1 MTRILFLPVFLLLS
15 SMLIKAQSLGAKT
28 DAYESLLINAQS
40 SLNHPDSSLAIL
52 HKTKADSGNDSLNAE
67 YYRIKGSAFFY
78 KGIID
83 SAISY
88 FSSAMA
94 LVDSSECDQQY
105 SKVANGLAV
114 VLQSAGMRRNA
125 IDYYSK
131 SLGCAEFRNDRNL
144 KLKIFSNLSILNN
157 ELKDYE
163 SSQYYIDKSLEI
175 INPEDNKMLATL
187 LNTKSQNFIAQTM
200 YDSASYYAEL
210 SLSKRPINDL
220 KGRAVNLNNLG
231 YIYGL
236 KGDNARSREY
246 FEQSARIR
254 EEIEDLFGLASIFI
268 NLADLSIGEM
278 KLDEASHLIQNAQI
292 LSSKVH
298 SHQIELRLYSSLSKL
313 KEAEGNAEQAL
324 KYLKKSQA
332 INDSLMR
339 DDQLKNLQYA
349 QYGVT
354 LSEAQ
359 NKVKRIQKE
368 EELRNET
375 IDRQRLINLLLGVGI
390 AIVIGLLSL
399 LIYQLKML
407 MNLRKELTQER
418 DEAKSNAEFR
428 RETLNSVVHELRTPM
443 NAVISLADILQI
455 ETDPE
460 EVKKLTKL
468 LSKSSARLL
477 SNTNNILTYSRIEQ
491 GSVEVVLRPIDLSE
505 LVTDL
510 CALLELK
517 AKSKNFEL
525 TRVIPENIIA
535 KVDKSILE
543 ILLMNLIGNAIK
555 FTKIGGVDVSIKES
569 DDYIEISV
577 SDTGSGISD
586 EDIEN
591 LFEPFFQGSADQNNT
606 SQEGTGL
613 GLSICKHYADLM
625 GAKIRVRS
633 ELKVGSVFT
642 LFIKKIA

>member
-1 MTRILFLPVFLLLS
+1 
-15 SMLIKAQSLGAKT
+15 MLIKAQSLGAKT

-254 EEIEDLFGLASIFI
+254 KEIEDLFGLASIFI

-477 SNTNNILTYSRIEQ
+477 STTNNILTYSRIEQ

>member
-1 MTRILFLPVFLLLS
+1 MTRILFLTVFLLLS

-254 EEIEDLFGLASIFI
+254 KEIEDLFGLASIFI

-477 SNTNNILTYSRIEQ
+477 STTNNILTYSRIEQ

>member
-1 MTRILFLPVFLLLS
+1 M
-15 SMLIKAQSLGAKT
+15 
-28 DAYESLLINAQS
+28 
-40 SLNHPDSSLAIL
+40 
-52 HKTKADSGNDSLNAE
+52 
-67 YYRIKGSAFFY
+67 
-78 KGIID
+78 
-83 SAISY
+83 
-88 FSSAMA
+88 
-94 LVDSSECDQQY
+94 
-105 SKVANGLAV
+105 
-114 VLQSAGMRRNA
+114 
-125 IDYYSK
+125 
-131 SLGCAEFRNDRNL
+131 
-144 KLKIFSNLSILNN
+144 
-157 ELKDYE
+157 
-163 SSQYYIDKSLEI
+163 
-175 INPEDNKMLATL
+175 
-187 LNTKSQNFIAQTM
+187 
-200 YDSASYYAEL
+200 
-210 SLSKRPINDL
+210 
-220 KGRAVNLNNLG
+220 
-231 YIYGL
+231 
-236 KGDNARSREY
+236 
-246 FEQSARIR
+246 
-254 EEIEDLFGLASIFI
+254 
-268 NLADLSIGEM
+268 
-278 KLDEASHLIQNAQI
+278 
-292 LSSKVH
+292 
-298 SHQIELRLYSSLSKL
+298 
-313 KEAEGNAEQAL
+313 
-324 KYLKKSQA
+324 KKSQA
-332 INDSLMR
+332 INDSLVR

-399 LIYQLKML
+399 LIYQLKIL

-477 SNTNNILTYSRIEQ
+477 STTNNILTYSRIEQ

-505 LVTDL
+505 LVSDL

-517 AKSKNFEL
+517 AKSKKLEL

-555 FTKIGGVDVSIKES
+555 FTKIGGVDVSMKES
-569 DDYIEISV
+569 DDFIEISI

-586 EDIEN
+586 EDLEN
-591 LFEPFFQGSADQNNT
+591 LFEPFFQGGADQNNT

>member
-1 MTRILFLPVFLLLS
+1 
-15 SMLIKAQSLGAKT
+15 MLIKAQSLGAKT

-157 ELKDYE
+157 ELKYYE

-477 SNTNNILTYSRIEQ
+477 SSTNNILTYSRIEQ